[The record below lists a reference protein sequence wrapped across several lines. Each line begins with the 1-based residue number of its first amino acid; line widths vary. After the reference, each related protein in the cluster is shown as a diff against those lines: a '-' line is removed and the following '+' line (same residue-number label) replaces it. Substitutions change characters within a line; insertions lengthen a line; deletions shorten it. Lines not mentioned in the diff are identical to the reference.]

1 MLPHWTEAPTLN
13 PLQLELPT
21 GATLGLYVHVP
32 FCRKACHYCD
42 FYFTPRASLMEAYT
56 QSLLREIALYRPFLE
71 AARIETV
78 FFGGGTPS
86 WLPPVL
92 WESIFSAL
100 TQLRTFS
107 PTEVSLEA
115 NPEDLTPARLQTWKA
130 LGITRLSVGI
140 QSFLPKVLQTLGRWH
155 DPQRAQVALE
165 HLSQAG
171 FASWSVDLIFAV
183 PGQTLSDF
191 EADLNAVLQLQVPH
205 ISLYGLTLEPRT
217 VLYKKHKRGEFSPV
231 SDELY
236 EELYLTAHQ
245 YLAQA
250 GYEWYELSNWARPG
264 HECQHNWRYWLRK
277 PYIGLGP
284 SAHSYLPEVRWW
296 NPRSLSTY
304 LSRLAVGQ
312 FPIEATEMLT
322 PIQIEQERWLT
333 QFRTRRGIEK
343 VAVYALS
350 SRASKLLQTWQERRW
365 VREQDEYILLSPQ
378 GALVSDY
385 LVKELFACE

>member
-1 MLPHWTEAPTLN
+1 MLPHRTEAPTLN
-13 PLQLELPT
+13 PLQLELPA

-56 QSLLREIALYRPFLE
+56 QALLQEIALYRPLLE
-71 AARIETV
+71 AAPIETV

-86 WLPPVL
+86 WLPPAL

-100 TQLRTFS
+100 TELRTFS

-115 NPEDLTPARLQTWKA
+115 NPEDLTPDRLQTWKA

-140 QSFLPKVLQTLGRWH
+140 QSFLPKVLRTLGRWH
-155 DPQRAQVALE
+155 DPQRARVALE

-183 PGQTLSDF
+183 PSQTLSDF
-191 EADLNAVLQLQVPH
+191 EADLNAALQLQVPH

-217 VLYKKHKRGEFSPV
+217 VLYKKYKRGAFSPV

-236 EELYLTAHQ
+236 EELYLTAHR

-312 FPIEATEMLT
+312 LPIEATEVLT
-322 PIQIEQERWLT
+322 TIQIEEERWLT

-343 VAVYALS
+343 AAMYALN
-350 SRASKLLQTWQERRW
+350 SRAPELLQTWQERGW
-365 VREQDEYILLSPQ
+365 VREQGEYILLAPQ

-385 LVKELFACE
+385 LLKELFACE